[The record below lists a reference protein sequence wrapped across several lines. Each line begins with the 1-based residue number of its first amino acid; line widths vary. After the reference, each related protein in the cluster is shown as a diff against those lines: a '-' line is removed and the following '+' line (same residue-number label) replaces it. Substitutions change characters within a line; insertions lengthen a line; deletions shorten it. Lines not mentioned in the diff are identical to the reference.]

1 MRSDMDD
8 LQTEL
13 RVLQS
18 HVDSLMGCIKQNE
31 TKLHRFQLLET
42 NLLTLNSLYELIEHV
57 LDDTQ
62 TVFDLDFV
70 SFCIVDE
77 KGEIRTFLEEEGLRV
92 KKTTG
97 LILIDQNSAKT
108 LEKLFGKVGRHYLGD
123 YDQKKCG
130 LFFPLAEKERVA
142 SVAIMPLMRR
152 GKYLG
157 ALSLGSADKQRFS
170 MQMATD
176 FLERLSDVLSVCL
189 ENTLNFEMLKR
200 TSFIDPLT
208 NINNRRFFDQR
219 IGEEIDRA
227 QRSDDPLSCL
237 FLDIDYFKKINDRY
251 GHQAGDCVLADS
263 AAQIKKQLRN
273 NDILARYGGEE
284 FVVLLSNASNSKAV
298 EVAERIRQAI
308 EIQQFDC
315 GAEREIK
322 VTISIGVSTYNPV
335 TLQGQGKPLLV
346 HPSQLIEL
354 ADQGLYAAKK
364 EGRNCVINN
373 GELATDAFSTSK
385 KVRS

>member
-1 MRSDMDD
+1 M
-8 LQTEL
+8 
-13 RVLQS
+13 
-18 HVDSLMGCIKQNE
+18 
-31 TKLHRFQLLET
+31 LET

-57 LDDTQ
+57 LDDTR

-70 SFCIVDE
+70 SFCLVDE
-77 KGEIRTFLEEEGLRV
+77 KGEIEKFLEEEGLRV
-92 KKTTG
+92 DKTPG
-97 LILIDQNSAKT
+97 LILINKSQH

-123 YDQKKCG
+123 YDKKKCD
-130 LFFPLAEKERVA
+130 LFFPTIGKNEPPA

-157 ALSLGSADKQRFS
+157 ALSLGSSDGRRFS

-176 FLERLSDVLSVCL
+176 FLGRLSDILSVCL

-208 NINNRRFFDQR
+208 GINNRRFFDQR

-237 FLDIDYFKKINDRY
+237 FLDIDFFKKINDEY
-251 GHQAGDCVLADS
+251 GHQAGDCVLVDS

-284 FVVLLSNASNSKAV
+284 FIVLLSNAPNSKAV
-298 EVAERIRQAI
+298 EVAERIRKAI
-308 EIQQFDC
+308 EIQVFDC
-315 GAEREIK
+315 VPQQQVK
-322 VTISIGVSTYNPV
+322 VTISIGVSTYCPATQNNP
-335 TLQGQGKPLLV
+335 
-346 HPSQLIEL
+346 PSITPAQLIEL
-354 ADQGLYAAKK
+354 ADQGLYAAKDA
-364 EGRNCVINN
+364 GRNCVVNQ
-373 GELATDAFSTSK
+373 GELLTNK
-385 KVRS
+385 KLDLMVRNLKGADEMA

>member
-1 MRSDMDD
+1 MDD

-70 SFCIVDE
+70 SFCLVDE
-77 KGEIRTFLEEEGLRV
+77 KGEIKQFLEEEGLRAD
-92 KKTTG
+92 KTPG
-97 LILIDQNSAKT
+97 LILMSKGQS
-108 LEKLFGKVGRHYLGD
+108 LEKLFGKVGRHFLGD
-123 YDQKKCG
+123 YSKNKCS
-130 LFFPLAEKERVA
+130 LFFPTEIGAEPPA

-157 ALSLGSADKQRFS
+157 ALSLGSSDKQRFS

-176 FLERLSDVLSVCL
+176 FLERLSDILSVCL

-208 NINNRRFFDQR
+208 GINNRRFFDQR

-227 QRSDDPLSCL
+227 QRSEEPLSCL
-237 FLDIDYFKKINDRY
+237 FLDIDFFKKVNDQY
-251 GHQAGDCVLADS
+251 GHQAGDCVLVDS
-263 AAQIKKQLRN
+263 AAQVKKQLRN

-284 FVVLLSNASNSKAV
+284 FIVLLSNASNNKAT
-298 EVAERIRQAI
+298 EVAERIRRAV
-308 EIQQFDC
+308 EIKTFDC
-315 GAEREIK
+315 APDKQLKI
-322 VTISIGVSTYNPV
+322 TISIGISTYNPSSQTV
-335 TLQGQGKPLLV
+335 PLSIT
-346 HPSQLIEL
+346 PAQLIEL
-354 ADQGLYAAKK
+354 ADQGLYAAKDA
-364 EGRNCVINN
+364 GRNCVKNQ
-373 GELATDAFSTSK
+373 GEFLGEKTLK
-385 KVRS
+385 KA

>member
-1 MRSDMDD
+1 MDD
-8 LQTEL
+8 LHTEL

-70 SFCIVDE
+70 SFCIIDE
-77 KGEIRTFLEEEGLRV
+77 KNEIRDFLEEEGLRV
-92 KKTTG
+92 DKTPG
-97 LILIDQNSAKT
+97 LVLINQSQP
-108 LEKLFGKVGRHYLGD
+108 LEKQFGKVGRHFLGD
-123 YDQKKCG
+123 YDKKRCA
-130 LFFPLAEKERVA
+130 LFFPAVEKEVPA
-142 SVAIMPLMRR
+142 SVAIMPLIRR

-157 ALSLGSADKQRFS
+157 ALSLGSLDKQRFS

-176 FLERLSDVLSVCL
+176 FLKRLSDILSVCL

-200 TSFIDPLT
+200 TSFVDPLT
-208 NINNRRFFDQR
+208 GINNRRFFDQR

-227 QRSDDPLSCL
+227 ARSDDPLSCL
-237 FLDIDYFKKINDRY
+237 FLDIDHFKKVNDQQ
-251 GHQAGDCVLADS
+251 GHQAGDCVLVES
-263 AAQIKKQLRN
+263 AAEIKNQLRN

-298 EVAERIRQAI
+298 EVAERIRAAVEAQVF
-308 EIQQFDC
+308 ECTPEQKL
-315 GAEREIK
+315 K
-322 VTISIGVSTYNPV
+322 VTISIGVSTYNPASQSK
-335 TLQGQGKPLLV
+335 TLSITPAE
-346 HPSQLIEL
+346 LIQL
-354 ADQGLYAAKK
+354 ADQGLYAAK
-364 EGRNCVINN
+364 EAGRNQVSNQ
-373 GELATDAFSTSK
+373 GEHLGNKALK
-385 KVRS
+385 KA

>member
-1 MRSDMDD
+1 MSNNMDD
-8 LQTEL
+8 LHTEL

-70 SFCIVDE
+70 SFCLVDE
-77 KGEIRTFLEEEGLRV
+77 KGEIRAVLEEEGLSID
-92 KKTTG
+92 KTAG
-97 LILIDQNSAKT
+97 LVLVNQVQPF
-108 LEKLFGKVGRHYLGD
+108 EKQFGKVGRHYLGD
-123 YDQKKCG
+123 YNKKRCEP
-130 LFFPLAEKERVA
+130 FFSTITDDAPA

-157 ALSLGSADKQRFS
+157 ALSLGSLDKERFS

-176 FLERLSDVLSVCL
+176 FLRRLSDILSVCL

-208 NINNRRFFDQR
+208 GINNRRFFDQR

-237 FLDIDYFKKINDRY
+237 FLDIDYFKKVNDQY
-251 GHQAGDCVLADS
+251 GHQAGDCILVESS
-263 AAQIKKQLRN
+263 AEIKKQLRN

-284 FVVLLSNASNSKAV
+284 FVVLLSNAPNSKAV
-298 EVAERIRQAI
+298 EVAERIRSAI
-308 EIQQFDC
+308 ETQTFDC
-315 GAEREIK
+315 TPELKLKI
-322 VTISIGVSTYNPV
+322 TISIGISTYNPNA
-335 TLQGQGKPLLV
+335 QDEPLSIT
-346 HPSQLIEL
+346 PSQLIEL
-354 ADQGLYAAKK
+354 ADQGLYAAKDA
-364 EGRNCVINN
+364 GRNQVSNR
-373 GELATDAFSTSK
+373 GEFLDKQALK
-385 KVRS
+385 KA